1 MTKPITF
8 ITIFTAALLTAC
20 QPAQTENTTA
30 SAPQAETAAS
40 AVSEPLTLNGTD
52 IRKDDIGGDFTL
64 TDGDGK
70 PFTLSSLKG
79 KLVILSFG
87 YTHCPDVCPT
97 GLLTYN
103 DALKQLG
110 DKAKEVAVIFVSVDP
125 ERDTP
130 KLIGEY
136 AKMFNPEFI
145 GLTATGDQNLPLV
158 KQQFRVISAKAGD
171 SKDGNYLVDHTA
183 GAYLID
189 KNGNAAVFEP
199 YGKKADEIAH
209 DIEQLLK

>member
-1 MTKPITF
+1 MMNMKYVPL
-8 ITIFTAALLTAC
+8 TAAALCVLLAAC
-20 QPAQTENTTA
+20 KPEPATE
-30 SAPQAETAAS
+30 APSSAAS
-40 AVSEPLTLNGTD
+40 AVVAAPLDLKGTD

-70 PFTLSSLKG
+70 PFSLSSLKG

-110 DKAKEVAVIFVSVDP
+110 DKAKDVAVVFVSVDP

-136 AKMFNPEFI
+136 AKMFNPDFI
-145 GLTATGDQNLPLV
+145 GLTATGDQNLPAV
-158 KQQFRVISAKAGD
+158 KQLYRVISAKAGN
-171 SKDGNYLVDHTA
+171 SGDGNYLVDHTA
-183 GAYLID
+183 GGYLID
-189 KNGNAAVFEP
+189 KNGNAVVFEP